1 MQVGPAT
8 ETDIDFLSMLSREVS
23 RMHAD
28 AGPCVFK
35 QATPEACGEGLF
47 RRQLA
52 DADSF
57 ILVATNE
64 GALVRFARGTIVRA
78 PETVFVTPGSGR
90 TASTTLR
97 VWGIKA
103 TALDAP

>member
-35 QATPEACGEGLF
+35 QATPEACGEGFF

-52 DADSF
+52 DEDIEVDNRISAGLIPNWAAGRATFF
-57 ILVATNE
+57 IAGVLH
-64 GALVRFARGTIVRA
+64 RFPPCRMLLKVDCLD
-78 PETVFVTPGSGR
+78 VN
-90 TASTTLR
+90 R
-97 VWGIKA
+97 V
-103 TALDAP
+103 